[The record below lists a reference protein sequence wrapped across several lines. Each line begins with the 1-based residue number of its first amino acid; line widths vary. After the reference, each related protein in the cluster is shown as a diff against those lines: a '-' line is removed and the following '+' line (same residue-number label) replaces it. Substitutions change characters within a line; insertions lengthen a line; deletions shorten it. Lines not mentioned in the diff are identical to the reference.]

1 MRILRFIRSIFCHHW
16 YVEGHKHFYPGLR
29 EHGDTHDT
37 TIQDIKCRKC
47 SAEALLR
54 IETPTALRAEATRQ
68 TIPCRQAP
76 STT

>member
-54 IETPTALRAEATRQ
+54 IETP
-68 TIPCRQAP
+68 IPP
-76 STT
+76 DPVKWSSSTPNLKED